1 MKEGKVPPLT
11 SFLRQL
17 PKRLIER
24 RNSVSEVVTMSTLIE
39 ECKGELIYYSLDDKF
54 DCESHAQS

>member
-1 MKEGKVPPLT
+1 MPPLT

-17 PKRLIER
+17 RKRLIER

-54 DCESHAQS
+54 DCESHVQS

>member
-1 MKEGKVPPLT
+1 MSSLS

-17 PKRLIER
+17 RKRLIEG

-54 DCESHAQS
+54 DCESHVQS

>member
-1 MKEGKVPPLT
+1 MSSLS
-11 SFLRQL
+11 SFFRQL
-17 PKRLIER
+17 RKRLIEG

-54 DCESHAQS
+54 DCKSHVLS